1 MKLINKYVS
10 NFHVPVLK
18 NPIENGHIFSFIFM
32 PMTMR
37 NKLSEKP
44 TLEPSPLQLPRVHCT
59 LHGMEGSPLQMPIVQ
74 WGDGGVAGGAAAG

>member
-1 MKLINKYVS
+1 
-10 NFHVPVLK
+10 
-18 NPIENGHIFSFIFM
+18 M

-74 WGDGGVAGGAAAG
+74 WGDGGVAGGAAAAG